1 MTSTN
6 IVPLIVVAI
15 IIALRTFRCTS
26 SIQFERLSAQYLK
39 STIWKIK
46 RFGPC
51 ILQNW
56 SNYHNIRAPLYWIG
70 DTYIQINIF
79 IYNLLS

>member
-1 MTSTN
+1 MAMTSTS

-15 IIALRTFRCTS
+15 IIALQTFCCTS

-39 STIWKIK
+39 STIWKIE

-51 ILQNW
+51 ILQEW
-56 SNYHNIRAPLYWIG
+56 LKLP
-70 DTYIQINIF
+70 
-79 IYNLLS
+79 